1 MKISSDYAKAFHT
14 LQNRL
19 KRDFPKTKD
28 TNLDSLPESSTEMLL
43 LGILATNE
51 TYDHAREALKTIQT
65 TMVDFNELRVTPV
78 AEISEMLDRH
88 INEPQR
94 AAKDIVI
101 ALNWI
106 FSRFDTL
113 DLSYLKEKNKSEIS
127 KLFEEIPTCPDHARS
142 AMLLFCYEISVMPLD
157 DLMLKYLIS
166 AEALPAEVD
175 LPTAKS
181 FIERQLKA
189 AEFSTFYWQLRK
201 ASEANMEKP
210 KNKK

>member
-1 MKISSDYAKAFHT
+1 MKISSEYAKAFHT

-28 TNLDSLPESSTEMLL
+28 TNLESLPPNGTEMLL

-51 TYDHAREALKTIQT
+51 TYDHAREALKTIKS

-78 AEISEMLDRH
+78 AEIAELIDRY
-88 INEPQR
+88 IGDAQS
-94 AAKDIVI
+94 AAKAIVI
-101 ALNWI
+101 ALNWL

-113 DLSYLKEKNKSEIS
+113 DLTELKEKNKGEIT
-127 KLFEEIPTCPDHARS
+127 KLFEEIPSCPDHARC
-142 AMLLFCYEISVMPLD
+142 AMLLFCFDIAEMPLD

-166 AEALPAEVD
+166 DESLPAEVD
-175 LPTAKS
+175 LPTAKG

-189 AEFSTFYWQLRK
+189 AEFGSFYWQLRK
-201 ASEANMEKP
+201 ASEVNIEKL
-210 KNKK
+210 KKK

>member
-1 MKISSDYAKAFHT
+1 MKISSDYAKVFHT

-28 TNLDSLPESSTEMLL
+28 TNLDSLPTNCIEMLL

-51 TYDHAREALKTIQT
+51 LYDRAREALKVIQAN
-65 TMVDFNELRVTPV
+65 MVDFNELRVTPV
-78 AEISEMLDRH
+78 AEISELIDRH
-88 INEPQR
+88 IRESQR
-94 AAKDIVI
+94 AAKDIIV

-106 FSRFDTL
+106 FNRFDTL
-113 DLSYLKEKNKSEIS
+113 DLSELKEKNKSEIS
-127 KLFEEIPTCPDHARS
+127 KLFEEIPTCPDHAR
-142 AMLLFCYEISVMPLD
+142 AALLLFCFEIAEMPLD
-157 DLMLKYLIS
+157 DLMLKYLINTQT
-166 AEALPAEVD
+166 LPAEVD

-201 ASEANMEKP
+201 ASEANMDKP
-210 KNKK
+210 KKR